1 MSTCCYVPCS
11 LSLEHDRRDIQER
24 NEAMTALF
32 RDIQDLNSMAK
43 EMAIQV
49 DTQQDQISKH
59 NSFVSSVKCS
69 ESKQGLGRSFESVF

>member
-1 MSTCCYVPCS
+1 
-11 LSLEHDRRDIQER
+11 
-24 NEAMTALF
+24 MTALF

-69 ESKQGLGRSFESVF
+69 ESKQGWDEALKVYSEFPKD